1 MAGKETKLDGLTIR
15 WIGHSTVQIKDP
27 KGRIIYIDPFSKV
40 LKGDEEK
47 ADLIVSTHAHFDHFD
62 PGAINRLL
70 KPGATE
76 VVAKKGC
83 NLGSVKA
90 AKAREI
96 EVGEELE
103 AQGIKL
109 KAVHAYNTH
118 RFRSPGEPFHPKG
131 FGMGVILELEGKR
144 LYYAG
149 DTDSI
154 PEMKALKAERLDVA
168 FLPIGGTYTM
178 DVPEAVEAA
187 KAVGPKVVVPTHY
200 NLLPETRADPEDF
213 KERLSGTGI
222 EVRIL

>member
-15 WIGHSTVQIKDP
+15 WIGHSTVQLKDSRG
-27 KGRIIYIDPFSKV
+27 KIIYIDPFSEV
-40 LKGDEEK
+40 LKGDEAK

-62 PGAINRLL
+62 PQAINRLL
-70 KPGATE
+70 KPETE

-83 NLGSVKA
+83 NLGSLKT

-96 EVGEELE
+96 EVGQELE
-103 AQGIKL
+103 AQGVKV
-109 KAVHAYNTH
+109 KAVPAYNVH
-118 RFRSPGEPFHPKG
+118 RFRSPGQPFHPQG
-131 FGMGVILELEGKR
+131 FGMGAVLEVEGKK

-154 PEMKALKAERLDVA
+154 PEMKALKREAIDVA

-178 DVPEAVEAA
+178 DVPEAAEAA
-187 KAVGPKVVVPTHY
+187 QAISPKIVIPTHY
-200 NLLPETRADPEDF
+200 SLLAETRADPEEF
-213 KERLSGTGI
+213 RERLKASGI

>member
-15 WIGHSTVQIKDP
+15 WIGHSTVQIKDT
-27 KGRIIYIDPFSKV
+27 KGRVIYIDPFSKV
-40 LKGDEEK
+40 LKGTEEK

-62 PGAINRLL
+62 PGAINQLC
-70 KPGATE
+70 KPGTE

-83 NLGSVKA
+83 NLREVKA
-90 AKAREI
+90 AKAQEL
-96 EVGEELE
+96 EVGQALE
-103 AQGIKL
+103 VGGVKL
-109 KAVHAYNTH
+109 KSVQAYNTH
-118 RFRSPGEPFHPKG
+118 RFRSPGQPFHPKG

-154 PEMKALKAERLDVA
+154 PEMAALKQEALDLA

-178 DVPEAVEAA
+178 DGPEAAEAA
-187 KAVGPKVVVPTHY
+187 RTIAPKIVIPTHY

-213 KERLSGTGI
+213 KKRLAGTGI